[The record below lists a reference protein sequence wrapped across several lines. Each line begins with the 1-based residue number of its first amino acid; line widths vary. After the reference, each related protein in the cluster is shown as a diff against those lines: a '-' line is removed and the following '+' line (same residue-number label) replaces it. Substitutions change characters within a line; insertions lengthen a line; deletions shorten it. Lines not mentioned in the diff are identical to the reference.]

1 MPTGRDLVPA
11 LKWAGGIT
19 VMVLILKLFKLPCY
33 FSLSGCILCILV
45 LLLLLHIEKSQYA
58 KLLELERKGKDAVS
72 QLSGNVQLHYKESV
86 KRRQQKSCA
95 SNEDSG
101 VDGSDDES

>member
-11 LKWAGGIT
+11 LKWSGGIT

-33 FSLSGCILCILV
+33 FSLSGCILCILM

-72 QLSGNVQLHYKESV
+72 KLSGNVQLHYKESV
-86 KRRQQKSCA
+86 KRRQQKS
-95 SNEDSG
+95 STGNEDSG
-101 VDGSDDES
+101 VNGGDDES